1 MANQQWKMIGV
12 MQKHLLIY
20 SMIDFTIQV
29 IYQMPLLSL
38 EMGNLKLFGFQ
49 KIWTFTGGVK
59 LDDIEYNDFIST
71 KPVVPQYGFH
81 FGAFAF
87 ESMNCLIIAF
97 IILQS
102 EIFSSHGYNKYVTQN
117 DGSMDLLIQLSK
129 LKAKSITFVYN
140 NYKIRKILNI
150 QRKRES
156 ILKTVEKL
164 KDKIT
169 RWRQFTRTTLVITR
183 GPSGIEGN
191 EETANQ
197 NDEQKNEQVKWS
209 LGWFQ
214 NLKTKGMLSKMTGKS
229 RTEAIEEDVVTTKKT
244 VMFESDQIVDKDE
257 NAEDVQDSDDEAE
270 IDPFYA

>member
-1 MANQQWKMIGV
+1 
-12 MQKHLLIY
+12 
-20 SMIDFTIQV
+20 
-29 IYQMPLLSL
+29 
-38 EMGNLKLFGFQ
+38 
-49 KIWTFTGGVK
+49 
-59 LDDIEYNDFIST
+59 
-71 KPVVPQYGFH
+71 
-81 FGAFAF
+81 
-87 ESMNCLIIAF
+87 
-97 IILQS
+97 
-102 EIFSSHGYNKYVTQN
+102 
-117 DGSMDLLIQLSK
+117 MDLLIQLSK

-169 RWRQFTRTTLVITR
+169 RWRQFTRTTLVDTR

-244 VMFESDQIVDKDE
+244 VMFESD
-257 NAEDVQDSDDEAE
+257 
-270 IDPFYA
+270 